1 MNQLLS
7 EYSFYYLFL
16 GALLAAGY
24 AWLLYRKNE
33 TKPWTKTTNYG
44 LAALRFSLILL
55 LCFLLLNPF
64 VRQIA
69 NEYEKPVVVFA
80 IDNSQSVA
88 LTADSLKVRQTLTKL
103 EALASNLRIQG
114 FEPIFQDFATLQPDL
129 QAIKFNHLLSPLSDL
144 LQGIGQNYENRNLAS
159 IVLLSDGIYNQGN
172 SPLYTN
178 YKTPIY
184 TIGIGDS
191 TPQKDVLIKAV
202 YHNELAYL
210 GNKFPIAAE
219 IYQAG
224 FEGQIAEVTL
234 KQNEQI
240 IDRKTLVFKD
250 KQSFQ
255 RLDFLPL
262 ATQKG
267 MQHYTIEVQSLAGEF
282 TTKNNIRHLYIDI
295 LDGKQK
301 ILLLAAAPHPDIKA
315 IRSAVEKK
323 DNYSLD
329 VLIPNISPEGSYKP
343 NEKYDLVIMHNIP
356 NQQGFGNK
364 EFQEYTAKK
373 IPIWYIVGTETNL
386 SALNKQVDFLKINSR
401 GMQYDKVM
409 PLFNSNFNKFSYEE
423 SKKAKLKKYPPATTF
438 FATYQLGA
446 TAEVI
451 LYQQVGN
458 VPTQNPLLLV
468 SDNQGT
474 KTGVLTAEGIWQWR
488 VQEFT
493 QDESQEAFDELVLKT
508 VQYLASKDDKRK
520 FRVKSSMREDNN
532 GGVTFE
538 AETYNDIYENIY
550 GQKIELV
557 ITNEKKVATNYNF
570 VNTDANFKYRINGL
584 SQGVYQFRASTT
596 LSGKT
601 ETSQGEFTVTEQ
613 QTEALSTL
621 ADFDLL
627 RQLAKQSGGI
637 FANYQNLEPLQTA
650 LQAQKPVSLIH
661 SSETIKEI
669 LHLKWL
675 FFVLILLLAVEW
687 FVRKFS
693 GAY

>member
-16 GALLAAGY
+16 GALLAVGY

-33 TKPWTKTTNYG
+33 TKPWAKTTNYG

-88 LTADSLKVRQTLTKL
+88 LTADSLKVSQTLAQL
-103 EALASNLRIQG
+103 NALADNLRTQG
-114 FEPIFQDFATLQPDL
+114 FETIFQDFATLQPDL
-129 QAIKFNHLLSPLSDL
+129 QAIKFNHLLSPLTDL

-184 TIGIGDS
+184 TVGIGDS
-191 TPQKDVLIKAV
+191 IPQKDVLLKAV

-210 GNKFPIAAE
+210 GNKFPITAE
-219 IYQAG
+219 VYQAG
-224 FEGQIAEVTL
+224 FAGQTTEVTL

-240 IDRKTLVFKD
+240 IDCKVLVFND
-250 KQSFQ
+250 KQNFQ

-267 MQHYTIEVQSLAGEF
+267 MQHYTIEVQNLAGEF

-329 VLIPNISPEGSYKP
+329 VLIPTISPEGSYKST
-343 NEKYDLVIMHNIP
+343 EKYDLVIMHNIP

-364 EFQEYTAKK
+364 EFQEYAAKK

-401 GMQYDKVM
+401 GTQYDKVM

-458 VPTQNPLLLV
+458 VPTENPLLLV

-493 QDESQEAFDELVLKT
+493 QDESQEAFDDLVLKT

-520 FRVKSSMREDNN
+520 FRMKPSMREDNN

-557 ITNEKKVATNYNF
+557 VSNEKKVATNYNF

-596 LSGKT
+596 LNGKT

-627 RQLAKQSGGI
+627 RQLAKQSGGT
-637 FANYQNLEPLQTA
+637 FASYQNLQPLQTA

-675 FFVLILLLAVEW
+675 FFVLILLLTVEW